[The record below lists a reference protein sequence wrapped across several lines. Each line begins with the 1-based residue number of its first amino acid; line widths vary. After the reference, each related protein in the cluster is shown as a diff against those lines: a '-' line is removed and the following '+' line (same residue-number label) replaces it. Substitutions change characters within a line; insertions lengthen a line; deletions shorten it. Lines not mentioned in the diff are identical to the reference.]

1 MKLFTKEQQELLK
14 GISFTMVE
22 MPPVPIRL
30 RIWELWPKIWQYFNG
45 AFLMKKFIAFSL
57 VLATLLSLSACT
69 ADTQQPSNTTEK
81 SIMANT
87 DNLTLEYI
95 VNHTE
100 LTDADFEGIDFENFV
115 QTFALTTDNLEEY
128 YLPDLIKLYRAKQAD
143 IFTDYSEILASA
155 TGTLEATALSDIQV
169 IVWELHDGNYNRYM
183 VIDFE
188 AAAVYYSEMD
198 IIHSCRES
206 NKVHDL
212 TDEDCAFVAKAL
224 TESEIVQWGN
234 SYIGTND
241 NAHGQFSWSIGF
253 ELTDGSCIAY
263 NGRGNQNQDA
273 PFSLIPLFSTLTDQ
287 FVESAA

>member
-1 MKLFTKEQQELLK
+1 MKLFTKEQQEFLK
-14 GISFTMVE
+14 SISFTTVE
-22 MPPVPIRL
+22 MPPAPIRL
-30 RIWELWPKIWQYFNG
+30 RIWELWPKIWQSLNG
-45 AFLMKKFIAFSL
+45 AFLMKKFIALF
-57 VLATLLSLSACT
+57 LAFAALFSLSACA
-69 ADTQQPSNTTEK
+69 ADTQQPTNTTEK

-100 LTDADFEGIDFENFV
+100 LTAADFEGIDFEDFV

-128 YLPDLIKLYRAKQAD
+128 YLPDLIKLYRVKQAD
-143 IFTDYSEILASA
+143 KFTDYSKVFASA
-155 TGTLEATALSDIQV
+155 AGVLESEELSDIQV

-188 AAAVYYSEMD
+188 AAAVYYSDMD

-212 TDEDCAFVAKAL
+212 TDEDRAFVAKAL

-241 NAHGQFSWSIGF
+241 NAYGQFSWSIGF

-263 NGRGNQNQDA
+263 SGRGNQNQNA